1 MSTPVSYLM
10 TFKSRVCSYKRL
22 LTIALIIFALDQA
35 SKLWIITL
43 LPLGSYWQP
52 NSIEII
58 HGFLYIVHIG
68 NEGAAWGMFSGH
80 GNWLAIFTIGALTAI
95 YYLRESLELKQP
107 KIQMAF
113 GLLIGGVLG
122 NLTDRILHGHV
133 IDFIDVHLP
142 FSLPYLIVGGRY
154 PAFNVADCSI
164 VIGGFYYALISAFSK
179 PSGFK
184 KSS

>member
-10 TFKSRVCSYKRL
+10 TFKSRVRSYKRL

-35 SKLWIITL
+35 SKLWILTL

-58 HGFLYIVHIG
+58 HGFLYIVH
-68 NEGAAWGMFSGH
+68 
-80 GNWLAIFTIGALTAI
+80 LAIFAIGALTAI

-164 VIGGFYYALISAFSK
+164 VIGVFYYALISAFSK